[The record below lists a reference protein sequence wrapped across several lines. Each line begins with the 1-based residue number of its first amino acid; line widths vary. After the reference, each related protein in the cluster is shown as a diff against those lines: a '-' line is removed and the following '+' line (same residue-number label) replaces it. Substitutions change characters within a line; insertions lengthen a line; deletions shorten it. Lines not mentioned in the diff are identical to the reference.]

1 LRQTTKDLD
10 IRILRELTSPASF
23 QWDFRESYSK
33 MGKRLGVD
41 GETVRVT
48 LKRSMELGL
57 VEKWRLT
64 PNPEL
69 FGCKLAGLQ
78 FELDDAAR
86 KPKVLSQVQLV
97 EGVMQILDF
106 HGPSI
111 RVIVYF
117 EDDADLRR
125 KMNLIGSITGHE
137 GDAPHW
143 VSKIPPCDV
152 KLKKIDWMIIKSL
165 MQDPRKDAD
174 AIAKDVGATNRTVNR
189 RLKRMTED
197 HVAYLIPVRNVSRS
211 RGTICSYLLSCSE
224 NGREAVRDLLR
235 SRNLRV
241 DFVYDSSKGVFIFTL
256 VVDNPSQ
263 ADDFLKELRLIV
275 GVSDVKMGLMKA
287 FIFVDGWLKRAVAK
301 QVALA

>member
-1 LRQTTKDLD
+1 LRRTAKDLD

-23 QWDFRESYSK
+23 QWDFRESYSR
-33 MGKRLGVD
+33 MGKRLAVD
-41 GETVRVT
+41 EETVRVT
-48 LKRSMELGL
+48 FKRAMELGL
-57 VEKWRLT
+57 VEKWRLIL
-64 PNPEL
+64 NPEL

-78 FELDDAAR
+78 FELDNDAR
-86 KPKVLSQVQLV
+86 KPRVLSQVQLV

-106 HGPSI
+106 YGPSI
-111 RVIVYF
+111 RVVVYF

-125 KMNLIGSITGHE
+125 KNDLIASITGHE

-143 VSKIPPCDV
+143 VSKTPRCDV

-165 MQDPRKDAD
+165 MHDPRKAAD
-174 AIAKDVGATNRTVNR
+174 AVAKDVGASSRTVNR
-189 RLKRMTED
+189 RLKRMTGD

-211 RGTICSYLLSCSE
+211 KGTICSYLVSCSE
-224 NGREAVRDLLR
+224 KGKEEVRDILE

-241 DFVYDSSKGVFIFTL
+241 DFVFDASKEVFIFTL

-263 ADDFLKELRLIV
+263 AEEVQKELRLIE
-275 GVSDVKMGLMKA
+275 GVNEVKMGLMKD
-287 FIFVDGWLKRAVAK
+287 FIFVDGWLDRAVAK